1 MKFNLPICRCAA
13 FGSYFTHLR
22 VTVEICAASPS
33 FVSGRLSNIGRADIG
48 NEQRKVRNC
57 AKSAT
62 GFYFFHFPFGW
73 VARSSRHEQ
82 NISDLKCTAVSK
94 QTAKWRQMGT
104 FCCPRN
110 VRRAPRSPWFWYSC
124 LIWTR
129 MRIIWSFCL
138 QTIHLVRKIVN
149 HSTLKLIQ
157 SKWEFGR
164 KLHVEHE
171 GLFTANVRIFN
182 PQRNPRI
189 YWIFSDFF
197 RFFRNFR
204 IFLFFRIFSG
214 IFFWCTGIL

>member
-94 QTAKWRQMGT
+94 QTAK
-104 FCCPRN
+104 
-110 VRRAPRSPWFWYSC
+110 
-124 LIWTR
+124 
-129 MRIIWSFCL
+129 
-138 QTIHLVRKIVN
+138 
-149 HSTLKLIQ
+149 
-157 SKWEFGR
+157 
-164 KLHVEHE
+164 
-171 GLFTANVRIFN
+171 
-182 PQRNPRI
+182 
-189 YWIFSDFF
+189 
-197 RFFRNFR
+197 
-204 IFLFFRIFSG
+204 
-214 IFFWCTGIL
+214 